1 VRVKVKSQ
9 LGLLLIVISCLLWA
23 IVVAVPFLPASIAQ
37 KATITASLLI
47 VSEVSFWLG
56 ILLTG
61 KELAQRYR
69 RKLNPY
75 YWWQRITNNK

>member
-1 VRVKVKSQ
+1 MRVKVKSQ
-9 LGLLLIVISCLLWA
+9 LGLLLHHL
-23 IVVAVPFLPASIAQ
+23 LPAVGNRNSRHILPVSIAQ
-37 KATITASLLI
+37 KATITPSLVI

-69 RKLNPY
+69 RKLSPY
-75 YWWQRITNNK
+75 YWWQRITNSK